1 MLQPTNL
8 LSESVQPELI
18 RGNTTLYNWAVRT
31 KSKKPSYQRHI
42 RLLSMVSPQ
51 DKLYEALGGDVMKEW
66 VKAYVKP
73 APIEKAGGYTFDVLG
88 LPYYGPNDGKD
99 NDKQF
104 FDETTEFFDGVIPN
118 PPLMYVHGASNDFPA
133 VMVGETL
140 DRWYDHRGGWF
151 KAWLD
156 PNSEFYDQLVEAHQ
170 LGTLYAS
177 SGVVP
182 ASYTADNSTGHIK
195 SWLVGELS
203 LVDTRKGY
211 VPSNRYAVAKAMQ
224 DTDVLLH
231 DYYGDPVLENKSMPK
246 RILEILDNLKSAIV
260 ETFSGTP
267 CYTDDKLNGDIL
279 MKADEIE
286 KATEEITP
294 VEKCTTCDEEAER
307 EAQKA
312 NDELLAMQKAQEEK
326 ECIPCRAA
334 VRWVPEMVKANKISI
349 REGFELLDR
358 FRKNADGFEEMK
370 AAIEARDNT
379 VITAMQKAQPGD
391 INIAGGTAKDPEKDV
406 DQAHMTRQRANA
418 SVVEVKHNHDL
429 YRK

>member
-18 RGNTTLYNWAVRT
+18 QNNTTLYNWAVRT

-73 APIEKAGGYTFDVLG
+73 ASIEKAGGYTFDVLG
-88 LPYYGPNDGKD
+88 LPYYGPNDGRD

-118 PPLMYVHGASNDFPA
+118 PPLMYTHGASNEFPA

-156 PNSEFYDQLVEAHQ
+156 PGSEFYSQLVEAHQ

-182 ASYTADNSTGHIK
+182 ASYTADNSSGHIK

-211 VPSNRYAVAKAMQ
+211 VPSNRYAVTKAMQ

-246 RILEILDNLKSAIV
+246 RILEMLDNAKSAII
-260 ETFSGTP
+260 EAFSGAP

-286 KATEEITP
+286 EIIP
-294 VEKCTTCDEEAER
+294 VEKCAECDEEAER

-312 NDELLAMQKAQEEK
+312 TDELMAMQKAQEDK

-391 INIAGGTAKDPEKDV
+391 INIAGGTAIDPNNEIDHKHI
-406 DQAHMTRQRANA
+406 ARQLSIAGGKG
-418 SVVEVKHNHDL
+418 EVTKKYNL
-429 YRK
+429 YGDA